1 MFAWLRA
8 LVSATAVVELH
19 SRRIRVHDLAG
30 VSTFEFE
37 PLLSVD
43 GSQRVVSIG
52 RPIAA
57 SAVKTYA
64 LFAEPSALDQ
74 ERRMA
79 QLLLQYAYSKLG
91 SVAWIKPA
99 PKIVLF
105 VPGDPAN
112 EVRLVDDEALMQ
124 LSVIAGARV
133 TVVHRGSPVSAAEA
147 QRLLHSA

>member
-1 MFAWLRA
+1 MFAWFRS
-8 LVSATAVVELH
+8 LVSSNAVVELH
-19 SRRIRVHDLAG
+19 SRRIRVHDFST

-57 SAVKTYA
+57 SAVKTYSP
-64 LFAEPSALDQ
+64 FAKPSALEQD
-74 ERRMA
+74 RRIA
-79 QLLLQYAYSKLG
+79 ELLLQYAYSKLG
-91 SVAWIKPA
+91 SIAWLKPA
-99 PKIVLF
+99 PNIVLF

-112 EVRLVDDEALMQ
+112 EIRLINDEALVQ
-124 LSVIAGARV
+124 LSAMAGARV

-147 QRLLHSA
+147 QRLLHAA